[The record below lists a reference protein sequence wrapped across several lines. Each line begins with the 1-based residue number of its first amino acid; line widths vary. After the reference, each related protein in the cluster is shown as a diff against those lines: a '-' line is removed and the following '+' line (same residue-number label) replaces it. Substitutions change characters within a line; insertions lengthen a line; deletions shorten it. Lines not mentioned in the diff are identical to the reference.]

1 MQAQYR
7 SPPNVRSS
15 SHYSGK
21 RQLLGNPAANVPPAW
36 KVNAQAKQKL
46 QEESKILLSKLPIDV
61 GDAEVEVSNS
71 LNAVEAR

>member
-1 MQAQYR
+1 
-7 SPPNVRSS
+7 
-15 SHYSGK
+15 
-21 RQLLGNPAANVPPAW
+21 LGNPAANVPPAW